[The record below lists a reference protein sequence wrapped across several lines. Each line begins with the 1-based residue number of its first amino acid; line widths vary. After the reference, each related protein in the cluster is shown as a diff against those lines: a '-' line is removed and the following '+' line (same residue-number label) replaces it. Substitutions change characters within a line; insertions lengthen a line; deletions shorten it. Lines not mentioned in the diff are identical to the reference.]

1 MLGTSGFLYRSNKV
15 MYDAGTTSLWS
26 TLHGEPVSGPLVGKG
41 IKLKRQSVVTTT
53 WGKWKKRHPKTTV
66 LSLKTGH
73 RRDYGEG
80 VAYQSYFATDDVMFA
95 VPKVDKRLPNKRE
108 IVALRNT
115 EKNSAVAIDTEFLK
129 KKRLY
134 NLNVGKDKVLIV
146 TTPEGESR
154 VYNTNGHSFASW
166 NNWDSLVD
174 KAGVQWEL
182 TENEIKS
189 KGTAEKS
196 FPRYPSHQSFW
207 FGWNAQFPKARL
219 IKE

>member
-53 WGKWKKRHPKTTV
+53 WGKWKTRHPKTTV

-73 RRDYGEG
+73 SRDYGEG
-80 VAYQSYFATDDVMFA
+80 VAYQSYFATDEVMFA
-95 VPKVDKRLPNKRE
+95 VPNVDKRLPNKRE

-129 KKRLY
+129 KTRLY

-154 VYNTNGHSFASW
+154 VYKTNGYSFASW
-166 NNWDSLVD
+166 NNWDTLVD
-174 KAGVQWEL
+174 KEGVQWEL

-189 KGTAEKS
+189 KGTPAKS

-219 IKE
+219 IK

>member
-174 KAGVQWEL
+174 KAGAQWEL

-207 FGWNAQFPKARL
+207 FGWNAQFPNARL
-219 IKE
+219 IK